1 MKKFLTALFGLTAL
15 AAMLPAA
22 SSLTRET
29 VITHLD
35 SCEAILQEIQGNAKT
50 AIPADILH
58 RAKGLVIVNQFQAG
72 FSVDGFWPAF
82 WGALI
87 VSLVSFVLTL
97 LLHDELKRDRNRPR
111 RRES

>member
-72 FSVDGFWPAF
+72 FILGIKDGYAVAMVRRPN
-82 WGALI
+82 GKLSLI
-87 VSLVSFVLTL
+87 
-97 LLHDELKRDRNRPR
+97 HI
-111 RRES
+111 